1 MEEEAGDRRN
11 GRNIFVFQTEKTY
24 MMEFMRSGLE
34 SIMKNKVIKKRN
46 NLQIKNFKFF
56 I

>member
-11 GRNIFVFQTEKTY
+11 GRNIFVFQTEKKY

-34 SIMKNKVIKKRN
+34 SIMKSKVMKKRN
-46 NLQIKNFKFF
+46 NLQIKKFKFF